1 MGQRSV
7 GTWQSAVLGGAR
19 SWAAAAGPAGRF
31 PTAPRAS
38 AGRVTRT
45 ARSGR
50 AEVAGHRQ
58 EPWRK
63 NYRRARAQ
71 TAGFPCLRAPTTTK
85 QDRARAEY
93 ISYSITRHTW
103 HRCFCFMKRIWT
115 PYVDIMTLGIS
126 QSTETKEEATLK
138 KSPSITNISKFAQ
151 PKPLPISFNM
161 KISEELTE
169 IKTALTDLKVRSK
182 NNNQSLTKL
191 NENLARF
198 NETTGGEE
206 RKELQTLVQQLRE
219 VVEELRAGKE
229 PGEAEKEKQV
239 TDFTK
244 DEMLADQSYL
254 EALRAEQTELL
265 QKNKAATEELLRT
278 ELAASQLRA
287 KCVQYTAH
295 LKTLRSEFK
304 QLETEKEHLI
314 SNLEHEKQNS
324 HTPSSQKLLDLLTAA
339 SLDNGGTIR
348 SGTRAENKE
357 NHRIFSSV
365 Y

>member
-1 MGQRSV
+1 
-7 GTWQSAVLGGAR
+7 
-19 SWAAAAGPAGRF
+19 
-31 PTAPRAS
+31 
-38 AGRVTRT
+38 
-45 ARSGR
+45 
-50 AEVAGHRQ
+50 
-58 EPWRK
+58 
-63 NYRRARAQ
+63 
-71 TAGFPCLRAPTTTK
+71 
-85 QDRARAEY
+85 
-93 ISYSITRHTW
+93 
-103 HRCFCFMKRIWT
+103 
-115 PYVDIMTLGIS
+115 MTLGIS

-161 KISEELTE
+161 KISEELAE

-244 DEMLADQSYL
+244 DQIVADQSYL

-314 SNLEHEKQNS
+314 SNLEREKQNS